1 MKALIVD
8 DDPGIR
14 RFLRIG
20 LKTEGYEVLE
30 AASGN
35 EALRAVSARRPD
47 IIVLDLGLP
56 DIDGQEL
63 LPAIRGVSD
72 AVLIVLS
79 VRDTQHEKIAALD
92 AGADDYLTK
101 PFDFGEL
108 AARLRANRRKGHSTA
123 DSAVLECGTLAL
135 DDAAHR
141 VTWNGSTV
149 RLTPKEFDLLK
160 ELMRY
165 PDKVVSHAHLME
177 QIWGHVH
184 SDDTAYLRVYIQR
197 LRRKLVDAGASKRLI
212 YSEPG
217 VGYRLCTT
225 GVSMIR

>member
-30 AASGN
+30 AASGR
-35 EALRAVSARRPD
+35 EALRVVSARRPD
-47 IIVLDLGLP
+47 VVVLDLGLP
-56 DIDGQEL
+56 DMDGQDL
-63 LPAIRGVSD
+63 VPAIRGVSD

-79 VRDTQHEKIAALD
+79 VRDAQREKIAALD

-101 PFDFGEL
+101 PFDFAEL
-108 AARLRANRRKGHSTA
+108 AARLRANRRKALGTPNPT
-123 DSAVLECGTLAL
+123 VLKCGELAL
-135 DDAAHR
+135 DDAAHT
-141 VTWNGSTV
+141 VTWADANV

-160 ELMRY
+160 ELMRH

-177 QIWGHVH
+177 NIWGHAH
-184 SDDTAYLRVYIQR
+184 SDDTAYIRVYIQR
-197 LRRKLVDAGASKRLI
+197 LRRKLIDAGADPELI
-212 YSEPG
+212 GSEPG
-217 VGYRLCTT
+217 VGYRLRTPADQ
-225 GVSMIR
+225 

>member
-8 DDPGIR
+8 DDAGIR

-20 LKTEGYEVLE
+20 LKTEGYDVFE
-30 AASGN
+30 AVSGN

-56 DIDGQEL
+56 DIEGQEL

-79 VRDTQHEKIAALD
+79 VRDEQHEKIAALD

-101 PFDFGEL
+101 PFDFAEL
-108 AARLRANRRKGHSTA
+108 AARLRANRRKGLSTA
-123 DSAVLECGTLAL
+123 NPAILECGALAL
-135 DDAAHR
+135 DDTAHR
-141 VTWNGSTV
+141 VTWNGSNV

-165 PDKVVSHAHLME
+165 PDKVVSHAHLLE
-177 QIWGHVH
+177 KLWGHVH

-197 LRRKLVDAGASKRLI
+197 LRRKLIEVGASKYLI
-212 YSEPG
+212 DSEPA
-217 VGYRLCTT
+217 VGYRLNT
-225 GVSMIR
+225 SEHL

>member
-1 MKALIVD
+1 MVD

-20 LKTEGYEVLE
+20 LKTEGYDVFE
-30 AASGN
+30 ATSGN

-56 DIDGQEL
+56 DVDGQEL

-79 VRDTQHEKIAALD
+79 VRDAQQEKIAALD

-101 PFDFGEL
+101 PFDFAEL
-108 AARLRANRRKGHSTA
+108 AARLRANRRKGLSTPNPA
-123 DSAVLECGTLAL
+123 ILECGDLAL

-141 VTWNGSTV
+141 VTWNGSNV

-165 PDKVVSHAHLME
+165 PDKVVSHAHLLE
-177 QIWGHVH
+177 KLWGHVH
-184 SDDTAYLRVYIQR
+184 SDETAYLRVYIQR
-197 LRRKLVDAGASKRLI
+197 LRRKLIEVGASKYLI
-212 YSEPG
+212 DSEPA
-217 VGYRLCTT
+217 VGYRLNTS
-225 GVSMIR
+225 GHL

>member
-47 IIVLDLGLP
+47 VIVLDLGLP
-56 DIDGQEL
+56 DIDGQDL
-63 LPAIRGVSD
+63 VPAIRGVSE

-79 VRDTQHEKIAALD
+79 VRDAQHEKIAALD

-101 PFDFGEL
+101 PFDFAEL
-108 AARLRANRRKGHSTA
+108 AARLRANRRKTLGTSNP
-123 DSAVLECGTLAL
+123 AVLQCGDLKL
-135 DDAAHR
+135 DDAAHT
-141 VTWNGSTV
+141 VMWADANV
-149 RLTPKEFDLLK
+149 RLTPKEFELLK
-160 ELMRY
+160 ELMRH

-177 QIWGHVH
+177 NIWGHAH
-184 SDDTAYLRVYIQR
+184 SDDTAYIRVYIQR
-197 LRRKLVDAGASKRLI
+197 LRRKLIDAGADPELI
-212 YSEPG
+212 GSEPG
-217 VGYRLCTT
+217 VGYRLRTPADQ
-225 GVSMIR
+225 